1 MSELSLL
8 IEPSIG
14 LPADRVDALAVG
26 LADDLRSVRGLQV
39 AHAQSPAV
47 GHGKSQQAWELGMLI
62 VGGVFSATTMRA
74 VAQIAIAYADRVKAR
89 SITVRSGGN
98 ELVITGATRVDQRL
112 VDQLGRLLAPGS
124 VESAVGVAPPAAQD
138 SLRGTSGS

>member
-1 MSELSLL
+1 MSEISLL
-8 IEPSIG
+8 IAPSVG
-14 LPADRVDALAVG
+14 LPADRVDALTAG

-39 AHAQSPAV
+39 AHAQSPASE
-47 GHGKSQQAWELGMLI
+47 HGKSQQAWELGMLI
-62 VGGVFSATTMRA
+62 VGGVFSATTMRT

-112 VDQLGRLLAPGS
+112 VDQLAHLMAPGS
-124 VESAVGVAPPAAQD
+124 AEAAVGVAPPAAQD
-138 SLRGTSGS
+138 SSRGISGS

>member
-14 LPADRVDALAVG
+14 LPADRVDALAAG

-74 VAQIAIAYADRVKAR
+74 IAQIAIAYADRVKAR